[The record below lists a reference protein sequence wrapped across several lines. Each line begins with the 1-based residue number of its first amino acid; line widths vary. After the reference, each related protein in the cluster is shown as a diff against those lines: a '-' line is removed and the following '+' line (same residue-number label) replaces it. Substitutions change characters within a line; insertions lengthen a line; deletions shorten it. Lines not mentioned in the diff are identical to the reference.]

1 MTRDMMESD
10 PNADRTETSLRSRA
24 FDRRSFLTGS
34 GRTFAAVGL
43 ASVGGGLLA
52 ACSSS
57 GSSPAATSSGSGSG
71 SGSLTNI
78 TLQQSYINNAE
89 FAGYYIAQ
97 KKGFFA
103 KYGLNVN
110 IVSAGATTDPR
121 TVVANGGA
129 QIGVVSQTSDV
140 LVGIAQGV
148 PYKCFGAAFQLNPG
162 CLMVLASSGIY
173 NVKDLVGK
181 TIGLQDDARQQVLG
195 ILASNGISASQVNL
209 QVVGDDATPLVLGK
223 IDAYTAYAFDEPIS
237 LKMQGIGTRCYSFS
251 NIGLPGYGDNLIA
264 TNDTISSDPDML
276 ARFVK
281 AAQEGWQYSIANPSQ
296 AVAVTL
302 DDYPAAGKDAAQQKL
317 QMAAE
322 IPMLSSAATK
332 AHGLLWIDTSVWS
345 GAIST
350 AEASHSLAKP
360 LTVAG
365 SMTQEILERAAT
377 VSPT

>member
-1 MTRDMMESD
+1 MTQDMTAND
-10 PNADRTETSLRSRA
+10 PRARRETPLHSRA
-24 FDRRSFLTGS
+24 LDRRSFLTGS
-34 GRTFAAVGL
+34 GKAFAALGL
-43 ASVGGGLLA
+43 VSAGGGLLA

-57 GSSPAATSSGSGSG
+57 SAATSGSSKAGA
-71 SGSLTNI
+71 LTNI

-89 FAGYYIAQ
+89 FAGYYVAQ

-129 QIGVVSQTSDV
+129 QIGVVSETSDV
-140 LVGIAQGV
+140 LIGISQGV

-162 CLMVLASSGIY
+162 CLMVLGKSDIY
-173 NVKDLVGK
+173 GVKDLVGK
-181 TIGLQDDARQQVLG
+181 TIGLQDNARQQVLG
-195 ILASNGISASQVNL
+195 ILQSNGIPVDKVNL

-223 IDAYTAYAFDEPIS
+223 IDAYTAYAFDEPIA
-237 LKMQGIGTRCYSFS
+237 LKMQGISTRCYSFS
-251 NIGLPGYGDNLIA
+251 SIGLPGYGDNLIA

-276 ARFVK
+276 ARFVQ
-281 AAQEGWQYSIANPSQ
+281 AAREGWQYSIQNPSQ

-302 DDYPAAGKDAAQQKL
+302 DDYPAAGKDATQQKL
-317 QMAAE
+317 QMQAE

-345 GAIST
+345 AAIST
-350 AEASHSLAKP
+350 AQAAHSLKKP
-360 LTVAG
+360 LTVAET
-365 SMTQEILERAAT
+365 MTQEILERAAT
-377 VSPT
+377 VTPA

>member
-1 MTRDMMESD
+1 MTRD
-10 PNADRTETSLRSRA
+10 

-57 GSSPAATSSGSGSG
+57 GSSNSGGSTSPGTSSGSPAAA
-71 SGSLTNI
+71 SLTNI

-129 QIGVVSQTSDV
+129 QIGIVSQTSDV
-140 LVGIAQGV
+140 LIGIAQGV

-162 CLMVLASSGIY
+162 CLMVLASSDIY

-195 ILASNGISASQVNL
+195 ILQSNGISASQVNL

-264 TNDTISSDPDML
+264 TNDTISSNPDML

-281 AAQEGWQYSIANPSQ
+281 AAQEGWQYSIANPAE

-302 DDYPAAGKDAAQQKL
+302 DDYPAAGKAAAQQKL

-322 IPMLSSAATK
+322 IPMLSSAATT
-332 AHGLLWIDTSVWS
+332 AHGLLWIDTGVWA

-377 VSPT
+377 VTPA

>member
-1 MTRDMMESD
+1 MMDSD
-10 PNADRTETSLRSRA
+10 PTAGRTETPLRSRA

-43 ASVGGGLLA
+43 ASMGGGLLA

-57 GSSPAATSSGSGSG
+57 GGSSPAAATGGSGSG

-129 QIGVVSQTSDV
+129 QIGIVSQTSDV

-162 CLMVLASSGIY
+162 CLMVLASSDIY

-195 ILASNGISASQVNL
+195 ILASNGVSASQVTL

-264 TNDTISSDPDML
+264 TNDTISSNPDML

-296 AVAVTL
+296 AVSVTL

-332 AHGLLWIDTSVWS
+332 AHGLLWIDTGVWS

-377 VSPT
+377 VTPS